1 MRITYIKHS
10 GFLAEWEDAACLFD
24 WAEGERPALDAD
36 KRLFVFVSH
45 VHADHFSPSVFQSFP
60 EIRHKTF
67 ILSDDIPR
75 DASRESGLTV
85 LRMGPDQ
92 RRVLN
97 GGAAGAISVSTLGST
112 DCGVAFVVSY
122 AGKTIYH
129 AGDLHW
135 WAWPDDTPAEERA
148 MKNEF
153 FAQIAKLKGL
163 PLDAAFLP
171 LDPRLGG
178 NFWMG
183 FDALMRTAHVQRAF
197 PMHMWDRY
205 EYTDTLRGMSVSEPY
220 RDRIEKLD
228 APGQV
233 FDLP

>member
-10 GFLAEWEDAACLFD
+10 GFLAEWDNAAFLFD
-24 WAEGERPALDAD
+24 WAEGEKPKVDPE
-36 KRLFVFVSH
+36 KRLFVFASH
-45 VHADHFSPSVFQSFP
+45 VHSDHYSP
-60 EIRHKTF
+60 EIFRSFGNVRHRTF

-75 DASRESGLTV
+75 DEDSERGSTV

-97 GGAAGAISVSTLGST
+97 GGAGGAVSISTLGST

-148 MKNEF
+148 MKSAF
-153 FAQIAKLKGL
+153 FAEIAKLKGL
-163 PLDAAFLP
+163 RLDAAFLP

-178 NFWMG
+178 NFWLG
-183 FDALMRTAHVQRAF
+183 FDALMRTANVRKAI
-197 PMHMWDRY
+197 PMHMWDHY
-205 EYTDTLRGMSVSEPY
+205 EYTDTLLGMSASEPY
-220 RDRIEKLD
+220 RERILKPES
-228 APGQV
+228 PGQM
-233 FDLP
+233 FELT

>member
-10 GFLAEWEDAACLFD
+10 GFLAEWDNAAFLFD
-24 WAEGERPALDAD
+24 WAEGEKPEVDPE
-36 KRLFVFVSH
+36 KRLFVFASH
-45 VHADHFSPSVFQSFP
+45 VHADHYSP
-60 EIRHKTF
+60 EIFRSFENVGHRTF

-75 DASRESGLTV
+75 DPDCERGSTS

-97 GGAAGAISVSTLGST
+97 GGTGGAVSISTLGST

-135 WAWPDDTPAEERA
+135 WAWPDDTPAEERE
-148 MKNEF
+148 MKNAF
-153 FAQIAKLKGL
+153 FTQIAKLKGMT
-163 PLDAAFLP
+163 LDAAFLP

-178 NFWMG
+178 NFWLG

-197 PMHMWDRY
+197 PMHMWNHY
-205 EYTDTLRGMSVSEPY
+205 EYIDTLCGMSVSDTY
-220 RDRIEKLD
+220 RERIEKIT
-228 APGQV
+228 APGQI
-233 FDLP
+233 FELT